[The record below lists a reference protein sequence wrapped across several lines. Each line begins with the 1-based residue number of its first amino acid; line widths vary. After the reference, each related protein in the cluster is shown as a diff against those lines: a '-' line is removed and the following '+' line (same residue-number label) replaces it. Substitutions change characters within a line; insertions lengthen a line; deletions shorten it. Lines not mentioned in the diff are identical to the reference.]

1 MIKRLLTL
9 LVLLSAAVHFSP
21 AWADEY
27 QSTIEMFRES
37 IESRRFLDTAY
48 GYAVFPTIGKG
59 GYVVGGAFGT
69 GRVYESGHCRRLTGG
84 ARCR

>member
-9 LVLLSAAVHFSP
+9 LVLLSAAVPYSP

-27 QSTIEMFRES
+27 QSTIEMFREA
-37 IESRRFLDTAY
+37 IESRRSFDTAY

-59 GYVVGGAFGT
+59 GYVVGGAYGT
-69 GRVYESGHCRRLTGG
+69 GACTKEVSTLATR
-84 ARCR
+84 A

>member
-9 LVLLSAAVHFSP
+9 LVLLSAAVPYSP

-27 QSTIEMFRES
+27 QSTIEMFREA
-37 IESRRFLDTAY
+37 IESRRFFDTAY

-59 GYVVGGAFGT
+59 GYVVGGAYGT
-69 GRVYESGHCRRLTGG
+69 GRVYERGVFRKSCG
-84 ARCR
+84 